1 MRDPIMDDDSHE
13 ELEAQ
18 IALNIIAQAAD
29 TRDQEGAS
37 VDIIELEG
45 EDNHHE
51 VAASSGGVP
60 CEVMSDTSAPSA
72 QPSGSFAESTMA
84 ALKPSAKKMKIMS
97 KTKPSLKPQALAL
110 HDSRNIDVLNSTL
123 VGIRDSAPKLI
134 RVAPTSTSDP
144 NAPLWNM
151 LKEIPLTHPDRLSVG
166 MYLCKPESEV
176 HRSFFMN
183 MGKEYLESW
192 ARKFLAGE
200 EPGAL

>member
-60 CEVMSDTSAPSA
+60 CEVMSDTSTPSA
-72 QPSGSFAESTMA
+72 QPSGSFAEST
-84 ALKPSAKKMKIMS
+84 
-97 KTKPSLKPQALAL
+97 LA
-110 HDSRNIDVLNSTL
+110 
-123 VGIRDSAPKLI
+123 
-134 RVAPTSTSDP
+134 
-144 NAPLWNM
+144 
-151 LKEIPLTHPDRLSVG
+151 EIGRAHV
-166 MYLCKPESEV
+166 
-176 HRSFFMN
+176 
-183 MGKEYLESW
+183 
-192 ARKFLAGE
+192 
-200 EPGAL
+200 